1 MGGSGRCLRQRE
13 ETERQ
18 KTQRQRE
25 DRDVER
31 QEADTRQGQVC
42 GHLTVMPLLCG
53 PGLRLSRHG
62 GREGGRGG
70 AGKEGPST
78 GRSPVLPPTD
88 EEMG

>member
-1 MGGSGRCLRQRE
+1 MGVGGSGQCLRQRE

-31 QEADTRQGQVC
+31 QESDTRQGQVC

-53 PGLRLSRHG
+53 PGLRLSRQG
-62 GREGGRGG
+62 VGG
-70 AGKEGPST
+70 AGKEGPGA